1 MPRKERTVPRP
12 GAILASA
19 RNYTTNRS
27 QAKVDKQRSR
37 TAEEWMHAAWDFFD
51 MIPEYH
57 QGCLALGALL
67 SRAKL
72 VVEERGADGVW
83 RPTENPAVLQV
94 HNELYGGEEGQAE
107 MLRQFG
113 IHFSVTGEGWLIAE
127 SGATS
132 PDQWMVASPTVVR
145 KGAGSTWRV
154 NDEDLAGNPLVIRIW
169 RAHSLDRKKAD
180 SPTRAI
186 LPVLS
191 ELLQLTKR
199 VAAQIDSRLLGG
211 GLLLLPSETS
221 FGVAPQKALNVGD
234 PVMGGTDSLAPG
246 DAQGLAD
253 MLVEQANRA
262 IANPEDPSAVFPI
275 IGETPGE
282 FIDKAR
288 HLTFWSE
295 LDKTAPK
302 LRSESINRIANGM
315 DIPPEVL
322 LGAQGSNHWNAWLS
336 DEVSVKIHA
345 EPNLKTI
352 VTSLSSGYLRPALT
366 GIVDDPTRFRYS
378 SDTSQMRLRPNRSK
392 EALELNDRLILS
404 DEATAR
410 ENGFE
415 PSDLMTKDEQAT
427 KILGL
432 AARGSTTP
440 EIVAAAMKKVGVDL
454 GISITDQ
461 RDPAQARPT
470 RSLNEHPVREI
481 PTAPTGN
488 APDSGTG
495 RGDTGNK
502 QLPASLDG
510 ATLGLLYAS
519 EQLVDRALQRA
530 GNRLKTQMPLQ
541 ERKQVTVPA
550 NRLYRTAQIAP
561 EDVADLLSDAW
572 SGCHDYDY
580 GVRGTDLERVLS
592 LYTRSLLLSG
602 QEPTRRGLMVA
613 LSLLPEPLKP

>member
-1 MPRKERTVPRP
+1 MPRKERTVPQP

-27 QAKVDKQRSR
+27 AEKIDRQRGR

-57 QGCLALGALL
+57 QGCMAIGALL

-72 VVEERGADGVW
+72 VVEERDADGTW
-83 RPTENPAVLQV
+83 RPTENAAVLQV

-113 IHFSVTGEGWLIAE
+113 IHFAVTGEGWLIAE
-127 SGATS
+127 SNATT
-132 PDQWMVASPTVVR
+132 PDQWMVASPIAVR
-145 KGAGSTWRV
+145 KGAGNAWRV
-154 NDEDLAGNPLVIRIW
+154 NDEDLTGTPLVIRIW

-234 PVMGGTDSLAPG
+234 PVTGGTDSIAAG

-302 LRSESINRIANGM
+302 LRAESIQRIANGM

-345 EPNLKTI
+345 EPTLKTI

-366 GIVDDPTRFRYS
+366 GIVDDPTRFRYAA
-378 SDTSQMRLRPNRSK
+378 DTAQMRLRPNRSK

-404 DEATAR
+404 DAATAR

-415 PSDLMTKDEQAT
+415 PADLMTDEEKAQ
-427 KILGL
+427 KVIGL

-440 EIVAAAMKKVGVDL
+440 EIVAAAMKRLGIDL
-454 GISITDQ
+454 GIQITDQ
-461 RDPAQARPT
+461 RDPAQARPN
-470 RSLNEHPVREI
+470 RSLDEHPVREI
-481 PTAPTGN
+481 PAAPTGN
-488 APDSGTG
+488 SPDSGTG

-502 QLPASLDG
+502 QLPA
-510 ATLGLLYAS
+510 AANAAALGLLFAS
-519 EQLVDRALQRA
+519 EQIVDRALQRA

-541 ERKQVTVPA
+541 QRKEVTTPA
-550 NRLYRTAQIAP
+550 NRLYCSAHILP
-561 EDVADLLSDAW
+561 EDVPDLLSDAW
-572 SGCHDYDY
+572 GACHEYDY
-580 GVRGTDLERVLS
+580 GVSGAALERVLS
-592 LYTRSLLLSG
+592 LYTRSLLTSG
-602 QEPTRRGLMVA
+602 AEPTRRGLAVA
-613 LSLLPEPLKP
+613 LSLLPELPGA

>member
-1 MPRKERTVPRP
+1 MPRQERTVPRP
-12 GAILASA
+12 GAIVASA

-27 QAKVDKQRSR
+27 QAKADKQRGR

-67 SRAKL
+67 SRARL
-72 VVEERGADGVW
+72 YVEERGADGVW
-83 RPTENPAVLQV
+83 RPTTNPAVLQV

-107 MLRQFG
+107 MLRQYG

-127 SGATS
+127 SGATT
-132 PDQWMVASPTVVR
+132 PEQWMVASPTVVR

-154 NDEDLAGNPLVIRIW
+154 NDEDLPGKPLVIRIW

-180 SPTRAI
+180 APTRAI

-221 FGVAPQKALNVGD
+221 FGVSPQKALNVGD
-234 PVMGGTDSLAPG
+234 PVIAGTDSIAPG

-262 IANPEDPSAVFPI
+262 IASPEDPSSVIPL

-282 FIDKAR
+282 YIDKVK

-295 LDKTAPK
+295 LDKVAPK
-302 LRSESINRIANGM
+302 LRAESISRIANGM

-345 EPNLKTI
+345 EPTLKTI
-352 VTSLSSGYLRPALT
+352 TTSLSTGYLRPALT
-366 GIVDDPTRFRYS
+366 GVVDDPARFRYS

-404 DEATAR
+404 DQATAR

-415 PSDLMTKDEQAT
+415 PSDLMTDEEKAT
-427 KILGL
+427 KIIGL

-440 EIVAAAMKKVGVDL
+440 EIVAAAMKKAGVDL

-461 RDPAQARPT
+461 RDPAQARPNRT
-470 RSLNEHPVREI
+470 LNEHPVREI

-488 APDSGTG
+488 SPDGGVG

-502 QLPASLDG
+502 QLPAGVDG
-510 ATLGLLYAS
+510 VALGLLFAS
-519 EQLVDRALQRA
+519 EQIVDRALQRA

-541 ERKQVTVPA
+541 QRKEVTVPA
-550 NRLYRTAQIAP
+550 NRLYRTTQIAP
-561 EDVADLLSDAW
+561 EGATDLLSDAW
-572 SGCHDYDY
+572 SACHEYDY
-580 GVRGTDLERVLS
+580 GVNGADLERVLS

-602 QEPTRRGLMVA
+602 AEPTRRGLMVA
-613 LSLLPEPLKP
+613 LSLLPGTLGH

>member
-12 GAILASA
+12 GAIVASA

-27 QAKVDKQRSR
+27 QAKVDRQRGR

-57 QGCLALGALL
+57 QGCVAVGALL

-72 VVEERGADGVW
+72 IVEERQADGTW
-83 RPTENPAVLQV
+83 KPTTNAAVLQV

-127 SGATS
+127 SNATT

-145 KGAGSTWRV
+145 KGAGGSWRV
-154 NDEDLAGNPLVIRIW
+154 NDEQLDGNPLVIRIW
-169 RAHSLDRKKAD
+169 RAHSLDRKKSD

-221 FGVAPQKALNVGD
+221 FGVAPQKSLNVGD
-234 PVMGGTDSLAPG
+234 PVGGGSDSVAAG

-262 IANPEDPSAVFPI
+262 IANPEDPSAVFPL

-282 FIDKAR
+282 YIKEAR
-288 HLTFWSE
+288 HLNFWSE

-302 LRSESINRIANGM
+302 LRDESIRRIATGM

-322 LGAQGSNHWNAWLS
+322 LGGAGSNHWNMWLS
-336 DEVSVKIHA
+336 DENSVKIHA
-345 EPNLKTI
+345 EPTLKI
-352 VTSLSSGYLRPALT
+352 VVTSLSSGYLRPALQ
-366 GIVDDPTRFRYS
+366 GVVEDPTRFRYTP
-378 SDTSQMRLRPNRSK
+378 DTSQMRLRPNRSK
-392 EALELNDRLILS
+392 ESLELNDRLILS
-404 DEATAR
+404 DAATAR
-410 ENGFE
+410 ENGFIE
-415 PSDLMTKDEQAT
+415 SDLMTPTERAEK
-427 KILGL
+427 LLLL
-432 AARGSTTP
+432 AAKGSTTP
-440 EIVAAAMKKVGVDL
+440 EIVAAALRKSGVDL
-454 GISITDQ
+454 GITVTDN
-461 RDPAQARPT
+461 RPPVEGRPT
-470 RSLNEHPVREI
+470 PSLQDHPVREL
-481 PTAPTGN
+481 PAAPTN
-488 APDSGTG
+488 A
-495 RGDTGNK
+495 
-502 QLPASLDG
+502 
-510 ATLGLLYAS
+510 ATTAAATMGLLFAS

-541 ERKQVTVPA
+541 LRKEITTPA
-550 NRLYRTAQIAP
+550 NRLYRTAQIVA
-561 EDVADLLSDAW
+561 EDVPDLLSDAW
-572 SGCHDYDY
+572 SGCYDYDY
-580 GVRGTDLERVLS
+580 GVNGADLERVLT
-592 LYTRSLLLSG
+592 LYASSLLLTG
-602 QEPTRRGLMVA
+602 NEPTRRGLMVA
-613 LSLLPEPLKP
+613 LNLLPESSRP

>member
-27 QAKVDKQRSR
+27 QAKVEKQRSR

-282 FIDKAR
+282 YIDKAR

-454 GISITDQ
+454 GINITDQ
-461 RDPAQARPT
+461 RDPAQARPN